1 VTAQLEVAGIFRA
14 TGSPGSYP
22 LPDNVVWSLLDL
34 AIYLELAGQT
44 EASHADQPSHR
55 RAAGRPGK

>member
-1 VTAQLEVAGIFRA
+1 
-14 TGSPGSYP
+14 